1 LVGIAAVRSRAFG
14 RAGSRMNIVEMG
26 RSKALS
32 KQHLQNSTYKTV
44 LIKSAYQKAPIKSPD
59 L

>member
-1 LVGIAAVRSRAFG
+1 
-14 RAGSRMNIVEMG
+14 MNIVEMG